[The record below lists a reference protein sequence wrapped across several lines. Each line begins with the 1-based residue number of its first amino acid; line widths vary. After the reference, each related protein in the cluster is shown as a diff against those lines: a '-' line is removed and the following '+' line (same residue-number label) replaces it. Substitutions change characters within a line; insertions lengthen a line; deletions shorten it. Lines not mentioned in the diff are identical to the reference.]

1 MKYFREKKQRFPN
14 EDTIEQLHSSTS
26 IGQQIEQFWRNFQK
40 KNQTFLSIENKFE
53 TSFFLKIKIFFI
65 FNFLAEK

>member
-1 MKYFREKKQRFPN
+1 MKYFREKKRFPN

-26 IGQQIEQFWRNFQK
+26 IGRQIEQFWRNFQK

-53 TSFFLKIKIFFI
+53 TSFF
-65 FNFLAEK
+65 